1 MRLEFKETKTNT
13 KRFPWEDFLIYDLI
27 NQSQPHQP
35 TTFLG
40 VVVKVK
46 TNPILQT
53 PAPLLNKAKNTRL
66 KKTQKAKTCKKSNVS
81 LQWVSQARQ
90 LGRMLTSKDPVGQFK
105 HGLTLPKSKE
115 LWKKETI
122 VWYCTQ
128 REVWNPRIIKEGW
141 WGKIWC
147 QRQKVL
153 EFRKRR

>member
-53 PAPLLNKAKNTRL
+53 PTPLLNKAKNTRL
-66 KKTQKAKTCKKSNVS
+66 KKTQKAKTCKKATFHCSE
-81 LQWVSQARQ
+81 WVKRVNWAECSRAKTQ
-90 LGRMLTSKDPVGQFK
+90 LD
-105 HGLTLPKSKE
+105 KSSMD
-115 LWKKETI
+115 
-122 VWYCTQ
+122 
-128 REVWNPRIIKEGW
+128 
-141 WGKIWC
+141 
-147 QRQKVL
+147 
-153 EFRKRR
+153 

>member
-1 MRLEFKETKTNT
+1 MGLEFKETKTNT

-90 LGRMLTSKDPVGQFK
+90 LGRMLTSKDPVGQVK
-105 HGLTLPKSKE
+105 HGLTPTKSKE
-115 LWKKETI
+115 L
-122 VWYCTQ
+122 
-128 REVWNPRIIKEGW
+128 
-141 WGKIWC
+141 
-147 QRQKVL
+147 
-153 EFRKRR
+153 